1 MDSKKEVTAVLKK
14 FASYYKPYIGLFV
27 MDLFCALLVAA
38 VDLVYPLLSNYALK
52 TLIPEN
58 KIEAFVWLM
67 VILTAAYLLRGFLQ
81 FVIAYWGHLLGV
93 YMETDMRRELFGHL
107 QKLSFRFY
115 DKHRTGELMSRVISD
130 LFEVV
135 ELAHHGPEDLFISC
149 ITLIGSIIVM
159 FTFQWKL
166 ALVITLLVP
175 LLIAF
180 TVMRRKKM
188 GASSRKVKEKVAVIN
203 SNIESSIS
211 GVRTAKAFTNEE
223 YEMAKFTDG
232 CQQHRQ
238 ARRGFY
244 KQMGVFHAGT
254 EVITNVI
261 NLAVI
266 AVGGILIFSDGLD
279 YVDLLTFTMYV
290 SSFLGPVRK
299 LAFFAEQYTTG
310 MAGFI
315 RFQELMAIE
324 PEITDAPDA
333 KELECRGGCIDIDD
347 VTFRYDEGVEVLEH
361 VSLTVPAGKTL
372 ALVGPS
378 GGGKTTL
385 CHLIPRFYEILDGRI
400 TIDGQDIRQVTLRSL
415 REQVGIVQQ
424 DVMIFAGTVMEN
436 IRYGRLDATDEEV
449 MEAAKKAEIHDA
461 IMEMPDGYNTY
472 VGERGIMLSG
482 GQKQRVSIA
491 RIFLKNP
498 PILLLDEATSALD
511 TVTEAHIQ
519 AALEKLSEGRTTLII
534 AHRLSTIRNADL
546 IAYIDGQ
553 GIRETGTHQE
563 LLDKDGYYAKLHA
576 ATQAIL

>member
-1 MDSKKEVTAVLKK
+1 MLRRFV
-14 FASYYKPYIGLFV
+14 SYYKPYLGLFV
-27 MDLFCALLVAA
+27 IDLICALLVAA

-52 TLIPEN
+52 TLIPTDQVA
-58 KIEAFVWLM
+58 AFIWLM
-67 VILTAAYLLRGFLQ
+67 GILAAAYLLRGFLQ

-93 YMETDMRRELFGHL
+93 YMETDMRRDLFGHL

-149 ITLIGSIIVM
+149 ITLIGSIVVM
-159 FTFQWKL
+159 FTLQWKL
-166 ALVITLLVP
+166 ALVIALLVP

-180 TVMRRKKM
+180 TVMRRKQM
-188 GASSRKVKEKVAVIN
+188 GRSSRKVKEKVAIIN

-211 GVRTAKAFTNEE
+211 GVRTAKAFTNED
-223 YEMAKFTDG
+223 YEMQKFADG
-232 CQQHRQ
+232 CHQHRQ

-244 KQMGVFHAGT
+244 KQMGIFHAGT
-254 EVITNVI
+254 EIITNLI

-266 AVGGILIFSDGLD
+266 AAGGILIFSDGLD

-315 RFQELMAIE
+315 RFQELMAIQ
-324 PEITDAPDA
+324 PEITDSPDA
-333 KELECRGGCIDIDD
+333 KPLVCRGGHIALQD
-347 VTFRYDEGVEVLEH
+347 VTFRYDEGVDVLEH
-361 VSLTVPAGKTL
+361 VSLDIPAGQTL

-385 CHLIPRFYEILDGRI
+385 CHLIPRFYETVAGRI
-400 TIDGQDIRQVTLRSL
+400 TIDGQDIKDVTLRSL
-415 REQVGIVQQ
+415 REQVGVVQQ
-424 DVMIFAGTVMEN
+424 DVMIFAGTVMDN

-449 MEAAKKAEIHDA
+449 MEAAKQAEIHDA

-472 VGERGIMLSG
+472 VGERGIKLSG

-519 AALEKLSEGRTTLII
+519 AALEKLSQGRTTLVI
-534 AHRLSTIRNADL
+534 AHRLSTIRNADS
-546 IAYIDGQ
+546 IAYIDNE
-553 GIRETGTHQE
+553 GIREQGSHQE
-563 LLDKDGYYAKLHA
+563 LLDKGGYYAKLHA
-576 ATQAIL
+576 ATQAVQ

>member
-1 MDSKKEVTAVLKK
+1 MIRRFVK
-14 FASYYKPYIGLFV
+14 YYKPYKGLFV
-27 MDLFCALLVAA
+27 MDLFCALLVAG

-52 TLIPEN
+52 TLIPN
-58 KIEAFVWLM
+58 DQVAAFVWLM
-67 VILTAAYLLRGFLQ
+67 VILAAAYLLRGFLQ

-115 DKHRTGELMSRVISD
+115 DKHRTGELMSRVVSD

-149 ITLIGSIIVM
+149 ITLVGSIIVM
-159 FTFQWKL
+159 FTLQWKL

-175 LLIAF
+175 LLVVF
-180 TVMRRKKM
+180 TIWRRKRM
-188 GASSRKVKEKVAVIN
+188 GSSSRKVKEKVAVIN

-211 GVRTAKAFTNEE
+211 GVRTAKAFTNED
-223 YEMAKFTDG
+223 YEMEKFVDG
-232 CQQHRQ
+232 CMQHRQ

-254 EVITNVI
+254 EVITNLI

-266 AVGGILIFSDGLD
+266 AVGGVLNFSDGLD

-315 RFQELMAIE
+315 RFQELMDVE
-324 PEITDAPDA
+324 PDITDAPEA
-333 KELECRGGCIDIDD
+333 KPLVCQGGHIEISD
-347 VTFRYDEGVEVLEH
+347 VTFSYNEEVQVLEH
-361 VSLTVPAGKTL
+361 VNLTIPAGKTL

-385 CHLIPRFYEILDGRI
+385 CHLIPRFYETSAGQV
-400 TIDGQDIRQVTLRSL
+400 TIDGQDIKDVTLRSL

-424 DVMIFAGTVMEN
+424 DVMIFAGTVMDN

-449 MEAAKKAEIHDA
+449 MEAAKQAEIHDA
-461 IMEMPDGYNTY
+461 ILEMPDGYNTY

-519 AALEKLSEGRTTLII
+519 AALEKLSKGRTTLVI

-546 IAYIDGQ
+546 IAYIDTEGV
-553 GIRETGTHQE
+553 REIGTHKE
-563 LLDKDGYYAKLHA
+563 LLDKGGYYAKLHA
-576 ATQAIL
+576 ATQAIQ

>member
-1 MDSKKEVTAVLKK
+1 MIRRFVK
-14 FASYYKPYIGLFV
+14 YYKPYKGLFM
-27 MDLFCALLVAA
+27 MDLVCALLVAG
-38 VDLVYPLLSNYALK
+38 VDLVYPLMSNYALK
-52 TLIPEN
+52 TLIPN
-58 KIEAFVWLM
+58 DQVAAFVWLM
-67 VILTAAYLLRGFLQ
+67 AILLTAYLLRGFLQ

-115 DKHRTGELMSRVISD
+115 DKHRTGELMSRVVSD

-149 ITLIGSIIVM
+149 ITLAGSIIVM
-159 FTFQWKL
+159 FTLQWKL

-175 LLIAF
+175 LLVVF
-180 TVMRRKKM
+180 TIWRRKRM

-211 GVRTAKAFTNEE
+211 GVRTAKAFTNEG
-223 YEMAKFTDG
+223 YEMEKFVDG
-232 CQQHRQ
+232 CMQHRQ

-254 EVITNVI
+254 EVITNII
-261 NLAVI
+261 NLSVI
-266 AVGGILIFSDGLD
+266 AVGGVLIFSKSLEL
-279 YVDLLTFTMYV
+279 VDLLTFTMYV

-315 RFQELMAIE
+315 RFQELMAVE
-324 PEITDAPDA
+324 PDITDAPDA
-333 KELECRGGCIDIDD
+333 QPLICRGGHIEIED
-347 VTFRYDEGVEVLEH
+347 VTFSYNEEVQVLEH
-361 VSLTVPAGKTL
+361 VNLTIPAGKTL

-385 CHLIPRFYEILDGRI
+385 CHLIPRFYETEAGRI
-400 TIDGQDIRQVTLRSL
+400 TIDGQDIKEVTLRSL

-424 DVMIFAGTVMEN
+424 DVMIFAGTVMDN

-519 AALEKLSEGRTTLII
+519 AALEKLSQGRTTLVI

-546 IAYIDGQ
+546 IAYIDAE
-553 GIRETGTHQE
+553 GIREMGTHRE
-563 LLDKDGYYAKLHA
+563 LLDKGGYYAKLHA
-576 ATQAIL
+576 ATQAIQ

>member
-1 MDSKKEVTAVLKK
+1 MLRRFV
-14 FASYYKPYIGLFV
+14 SYYKPYMGLFIL
-27 MDLFCALLVAA
+27 DLFCALLVAG

-52 TLIPEN
+52 TLIPQD
-58 KIEAFVWLM
+58 KVMAFVWLM
-67 VILTAAYLLRGFLQ
+67 VILMAAYLVRGFLQ

-115 DKHRTGELMSRVISD
+115 DKHRTGELMSRVVSD

-149 ITLIGSIIVM
+149 VTLIGSVIVM
-159 FTFQWKL
+159 FSFQWKL

-180 TVMRRKKM
+180 TVFRRKSM

-211 GVRTAKAFTNEE
+211 GVRTAKAFTNEQ
-223 YEMAKFTDG
+223 YEMEKFVDG
-232 CQQHRQ
+232 CNQHRA

-244 KQMGVFHAGT
+244 KQMGIFHAGT
-254 EVITNVI
+254 EVITNLI

-266 AVGGILIFSDGLD
+266 AAGGIIIFSDGMD

-310 MAGFI
+310 MAGFT
-315 RFQELMAIE
+315 RFQELMDIA

-333 KELECRGGCIDIDD
+333 TPLRCEGGRIELSD

-400 TIDGQDIRQVTLRSL
+400 TIDGQDIRGVTLRSL

-519 AALEKLSEGRTTLII
+519 AALEKLSVGRTTLII

-546 IAYIDGQ
+546 IAYIDGE
-553 GIRETGTHQE
+553 GIRETGTHKE
-563 LLDKDGYYAKLHA
+563 LLDKGGYYAELHA
-576 ATQAIL
+576 ATQAVQ

>member
-1 MDSKKEVTAVLKK
+1 MLKK
-14 FASYYKPYIGLFV
+14 FASYYKPYLGLFIL
-27 MDLFCALLVAA
+27 DLVCALLVAA
-38 VDLVYPLLSNYALK
+38 VDLIYPILSNYALK
-52 TLIPEN
+52 TLIPQN
-58 KIEAFVWLM
+58 QMHAFLWLM

-93 YMETDMRRELFGHL
+93 FMETDMRRELFGHL

-115 DKHRTGELMSRVISD
+115 DKHRTGELMSRVVSD

-149 ITLIGSIIVM
+149 ITLVGSLIVM
-159 FTFQWKL
+159 FTLQWKL

-175 LLIAF
+175 VLVVF
-180 TVMRRKKM
+180 TILRRKQM

-211 GVRTAKAFTNEE
+211 GVRTAKAFTNEA
-223 YEMAKFTDG
+223 YEMEKFADG
-232 CQQHRQ
+232 CAAHRL

-244 KQMGVFHAGT
+244 KQMGIFHAGT
-254 EVITNVI
+254 EVITNLI

-266 AVGGILIFSDGLD
+266 AAGGILIFSDGMD
-279 YVDLLTFTMYV
+279 HVDLLTFIMYV

-315 RFQELMAIE
+315 RFQELMAID
-324 PEITDAPDA
+324 PDITDAPDA
-333 KELECRGGCIDIDD
+333 VPLECTGGHIAIED
-347 VTFRYDEGVEVLEH
+347 VTFSYDAGVDVLEH
-361 VSLTVPAGKTL
+361 VSLDIPAGQTL

-385 CHLIPRFYEILDGRI
+385 CHLIPRFYETEAGTI
-400 TIDGQDIRQVTLRSL
+400 TIDGQDIKKVTLRSL

-519 AALEKLSEGRTTLII
+519 AALEKLSRGRTTLVI
-534 AHRLSTIRNADL
+534 AHRLSTIRNAHR
-546 IAYIDGQ
+546 IAYIDGE
-553 GIRETGTHQE
+553 GIREQGTHAE
-563 LLDKDGYYAKLHA
+563 LLAKGGYYAKLHE
-576 ATQAIL
+576 ATLAVQ

>member
-1 MDSKKEVTAVLKK
+1 MIRRFVK
-14 FASYYKPYIGLFV
+14 YYKPYKGLFM
-27 MDLFCALLVAA
+27 MDLVCALLVAG
-38 VDLVYPLLSNYALK
+38 VDLVYPLMSNYALK
-52 TLIPEN
+52 TLIPN
-58 KIEAFVWLM
+58 DQVAAFVWLM
-67 VILTAAYLLRGFLQ
+67 AILLTAYLLRGFLQ

-115 DKHRTGELMSRVISD
+115 DKHRTGELMSRVVSD

-149 ITLIGSIIVM
+149 ITLAGSIIVM
-159 FTFQWKL
+159 FTLQWKL

-175 LLIAF
+175 LLVVF
-180 TVMRRKKM
+180 TIWRRKRM

-211 GVRTAKAFTNEE
+211 GVRTAKAFTNEG
-223 YEMAKFTDG
+223 YEMEKFVDG
-232 CQQHRQ
+232 CMQHRQ

-254 EVITNVI
+254 EVITNII
-261 NLAVI
+261 NLSVI
-266 AVGGILIFSDGLD
+266 AVGGVLIFSKSLEL
-279 YVDLLTFTMYV
+279 VDLLTFTMYV

-315 RFQELMAIE
+315 RFQELMAVE
-324 PEITDAPDA
+324 PDITDAPDA
-333 KELECRGGCIDIDD
+333 QPLICRGGHIEIED
-347 VTFRYDEGVEVLEH
+347 VTFSYNEEVQVLEH
-361 VSLTVPAGKTL
+361 VNLTIPAGKTL

-385 CHLIPRFYEILDGRI
+385 CHLIPRFYETEAGRI
-400 TIDGQDIRQVTLRSL
+400 TIDGQDIREVTLRSL

-424 DVMIFAGTVMEN
+424 DVMIFAGTVMDN

-519 AALEKLSEGRTTLII
+519 AALEKLSQGRTTLVI

-546 IAYIDGQ
+546 IAYIDTEGV
-553 GIRETGTHQE
+553 REIGTHQE
-563 LLDKDGYYAKLHA
+563 LLDKGGYYAKLHA
-576 ATQAIL
+576 ATQAIQ

>member
-1 MDSKKEVTAVLKK
+1 MIRRFVK
-14 FASYYKPYIGLFV
+14 YYKPYKGLFM
-27 MDLFCALLVAA
+27 MDLVCALLVAG
-38 VDLVYPLLSNYALK
+38 VDLVYPLMSNYALK
-52 TLIPEN
+52 TLIPN
-58 KIEAFVWLM
+58 DQVAAFVWLM
-67 VILTAAYLLRGFLQ
+67 AILLTAYLLRGFLQ

-115 DKHRTGELMSRVISD
+115 DKHRTGELMSRVVSD

-149 ITLIGSIIVM
+149 ITLAGSIIVM
-159 FTFQWKL
+159 FTLQWKL

-175 LLIAF
+175 LLVVF
-180 TVMRRKKM
+180 TIWRRKRM

-211 GVRTAKAFTNEE
+211 GVRTAKAFTNEG
-223 YEMAKFTDG
+223 YEMEKFVDG
-232 CQQHRQ
+232 CMQHRQ

-254 EVITNVI
+254 EVITNII
-261 NLAVI
+261 NLSVI
-266 AVGGILIFSDGLD
+266 AVGGVLIFSKSLEL
-279 YVDLLTFTMYV
+279 VDLLTFTMYV

-315 RFQELMAIE
+315 RFQELMAVE
-324 PEITDAPDA
+324 PDITDAPDA
-333 KELECRGGCIDIDD
+333 QPLICRGGHIEIED
-347 VTFRYDEGVEVLEH
+347 VTFSYNEEVQVLEH
-361 VSLTVPAGKTL
+361 VNLTIPAGKTL

-385 CHLIPRFYEILDGRI
+385 CHLIPRFYETEAGRI
-400 TIDGQDIRQVTLRSL
+400 TIDGQDIREVTLRSL

-424 DVMIFAGTVMEN
+424 DVMIFAGTVMDN

-519 AALEKLSEGRTTLII
+519 AALEKLSQGRTTLII

-546 IAYIDGQ
+546 IAYIDGE
-553 GIRETGTHQE
+553 GIRETGTHAE
-563 LLDKDGYYAKLHA
+563 LLEKGGYYAKLHA
-576 ATQAIL
+576 ATQAIQ

>member
-1 MDSKKEVTAVLKK
+1 MLRRFV
-14 FASYYKPYIGLFV
+14 SYYKPYMGLFV
-27 MDLFCALLVAA
+27 MDLICALFIAA
-38 VDLVYPLLSNYALK
+38 VDLVYPLASKYALEE
-52 TLIPEN
+52 LIPADQVT
-58 KIEAFVWLM
+58 AFGILM
-67 VILTAAYLLRGFLQ
+67 LILVGAYLLRGFFQ
-81 FVIAYWGHLLGV
+81 FVVAYWGHLLGV
-93 YMETDMRRELFGHL
+93 YMETDMRRDLFSHL

-135 ELAHHGPEDLFISC
+135 ELAHHGPEDLFIS
-149 ITLIGSIIVM
+149 IVTLVGAVIVM
-159 FTFQWKL
+159 FSLQWKL

-175 LLIAF
+175 VLLGF
-180 TVMRRKKM
+180 TIFRRKHM

-203 SNIESSIS
+203 SNIESSIT
-211 GVRTAKAFTNEE
+211 GVRTAKAFTNED
-223 YEMAKFTDG
+223 YEMSKFVDG
-232 CQQHRQ
+232 CNQHRA
-238 ARRGFY
+238 ARKGFY
-244 KQMGVFHAGT
+244 KQMGIFFSGT
-254 EVITNVI
+254 EIITNLI

-266 AVGGILIFSDGLD
+266 AVGGLLIFGNGLE
-279 YVDLLTFTMYV
+279 YVDLLVFTMYV

-299 LAFFAEQYTTG
+299 LANFAEQYTTG
-310 MAGFI
+310 MAGFF
-315 RFQELMAIE
+315 RFQELMEVA

-333 KELECRGGCIDIDD
+333 QALVCRGGHIAIED
-347 VTFRYDEGVEVLEH
+347 VSFHYDEGVNVLEH
-361 VSLTVPAGKTL
+361 IHLDIPAGKTV

-385 CHLIPRFYEILDGRI
+385 CHLIPRFYDTIEGRI
-400 TIDGQDIRQVTLRSL
+400 AIDGQDIRQVTLRSL

-519 AALEKLSEGRTTLII
+519 AALEKLSVGRTTLVI

-546 IAYIDGQ
+546 IAYIDSEGV
-553 GIRETGTHQE
+553 RELGTHAE
-563 LLDKDGYYAKLHA
+563 LLEKGGYYARLHE
-576 ATQAIL
+576 ATKAIQ

>member
-1 MDSKKEVTAVLKK
+1 MLRH
-14 FASYYKPYIGLFV
+14 FISYYKPYKKLFIL
-27 MDLFCALLVAA
+27 DLICALFIAV
-38 VDLVYPLLSNYALK
+38 VDLVYPLVSKYALE
-52 TLIPEN
+52 TVLPGDRFA
-58 KIEAFVWLM
+58 AFYWLM
-67 VILTAAYLLRGFLQ
+67 AILVGAYLLKCVFQ
-81 FVIAYWGHLLGV
+81 YIVAYWGHLLGV
-93 YMETDMRRELFGHL
+93 YMETDMRRDLFSHL

-115 DKHRTGELMSRVISD
+115 DKNRTGQLMSRVVSD

-135 ELAHHGPEDLFISC
+135 ELAHHGPEDLFISI
-149 ITLIGSIIVM
+149 ITLVGSLIIL
-159 FTFQWKL
+159 FTIQWKL

-175 LLIAF
+175 LLLIF
-180 TVMRRKKM
+180 TVMRRKYM
-188 GASSRKVKEKVAVIN
+188 GASSRAVKEKIAIIN

-211 GVRTAKAFTNEE
+211 GVRTAKAFTNED
-223 YEMAKFTDG
+223 YELARFQDG
-232 CQQHRQ
+232 SNQYRT

-244 KQMGVFHAGT
+244 KQMGIFMSISDL
-254 EVITNVI
+254 ITNLI

-266 AVGGILIFSDGLD
+266 AFGGLLIIGGSLE
-279 YVDLLTFTMYV
+279 YVDLLIFTMYV
-290 SSFLGPVRK
+290 SSFLNPIRK
-299 LAFFAEQYTTG
+299 LANFVEQYTTG

-315 RFQELMAIE
+315 RFRELMNTPPTIV
-324 PEITDAPDA
+324 DSPDA
-333 KELECRGGCIDIDD
+333 KPLECKGGHIAVDK
-347 VTFRYDEGVEVLEH
+347 VTFYYDEGVEVLQD
-361 VSLTVPAGKTL
+361 VSLDIPAGKTV

-385 CHLIPRFYEILDGRI
+385 CHLIPRFYDLVEGTI
-400 TIDGQDIRQVTLRSL
+400 TIDGQEIREVTLQSL

-449 MEAAKKAEIHDA
+449 MEAAKQAEIHDT
-461 IMEMPDGYNTY
+461 IMAMPDGYNTY

-519 AALEKLSEGRTTLII
+519 AALERLSRGRTTVII
-534 AHRLSTIRNADL
+534 AHRLSTIRNADM
-546 IAYIDGQ
+546 IAYIDGE

-563 LLDKDGYYAKLHA
+563 LLEKGGLYAQLHE
-576 ATQAIL
+576 ATKAVQ

>member
-1 MDSKKEVTAVLKK
+1 MIRR
-14 FASYYKPYIGLFV
+14 FASYYKPYLGLFV
-27 MDLFCALLVAA
+27 MDLACALLVAV

-58 KIEAFVWLM
+58 QMKAFVWLM
-67 VILTAAYLLRGFLQ
+67 AMLTGAYLVRGLLQ
-81 FVIAYWGHLLGV
+81 FIIAYWGHLLGV

-115 DKHRTGELMSRVISD
+115 DKHRTGELMSRVVSD

-149 ITLIGSIIVM
+149 ITLVGSIIVM
-159 FTFQWKL
+159 FTLQWKL

-175 LLIAF
+175 VLILF
-180 TVMRRKKM
+180 TVMRRKQM

-211 GVRTAKAFTNEE
+211 GVRTAKAFTNED
-223 YEMAKFTDG
+223 YEMEKFTDG

-244 KQMGVFHAGT
+244 KQMGIFHAGT
-254 EVITNVI
+254 EVITNLI

-266 AVGGILIFSDGLD
+266 AVGGILIFSNGLD

-315 RFQELMAIE
+315 RFQELMAVE
-324 PEITDAPDA
+324 PDITDAPDA
-333 KELECRGGCIDIDD
+333 TPLVCKGGRIEVQD
-347 VTFRYDEGVEVLEH
+347 VTFSYNEEVQVLEH
-361 VSLTVPAGKTL
+361 VNLTIPAGKTL

-385 CHLIPRFYEILDGRI
+385 CHLIPRFYDTVAGCIA
-400 TIDGQDIRQVTLRSL
+400 IDGQDIQQVTLRSL

-424 DVMIFAGTVMEN
+424 DVMIFAGTVMDN

-519 AALEKLSEGRTTLII
+519 AALEKLSKGRTTLVI

-546 IAYIDGQ
+546 IAYIDSE
-553 GIRETGTHQE
+553 GIREIGTHAE
-563 LLDKDGYYAKLHA
+563 LLEKDGYYARLHA
-576 ATQAIL
+576 ATQAVQ